1 MIGAGRRPGLVHHL
15 SAHARREPDSPFS
28 AACHQ
33 AAAGSTFF
41 GTFFFSLSEPI
52 GKFSQG
58 ELKQCCLIRMVY
70 FIGDRNRN
78 IPSSNT
84 EDKRKTKEGRAEVSQ
99 NTGYT
104 RIR

>member
-1 MIGAGRRPGLVHHL
+1 
-15 SAHARREPDSPFS
+15 
-28 AACHQ
+28 
-33 AAAGSTFF
+33 
-41 GTFFFSLSEPI
+41 
-52 GKFSQG
+52 
-58 ELKQCCLIRMVY
+58 MVY

-78 IPSSNT
+78 IPYSNT

>member
-1 MIGAGRRPGLVHHL
+1 MSITSQHTLAESQTVLSVQRVTRQLLAPHFLGL
-15 SAHARREPDSPFS
+15 
-28 AACHQ
+28 
-33 AAAGSTFF
+33 
-41 GTFFFSLSEPI
+41 FFFSLSEPI